1 MYISSSNRVVLPKI
15 RLDFLPV
22 EMLSVSFC
30 SFESFSTIACVRGER
45 VLVLSEVHVVID
57 GDIFCGGLNIDGFV
71 IDFIFCVGVRFPVI
85 FLVPLVPMVPTIVLD
100 L

>member
-1 MYISSSNRVVLPKI
+1 MYISSSNRVVLPRI

-22 EMLSVSFC
+22 QMLSVSFC
-30 SFESFSTIACVRGER
+30 PFQSFSTIACVHGEQ

-57 GDIFCGGLNIDGFV
+57 GDIFCGDLNIDGYI
-71 IDFIFCVGVRFPVI
+71 IDFIFCVGFWFPMI
-85 FLVPLVPMVPTIVLD
+85 FLVPLVPTVPTIVLD